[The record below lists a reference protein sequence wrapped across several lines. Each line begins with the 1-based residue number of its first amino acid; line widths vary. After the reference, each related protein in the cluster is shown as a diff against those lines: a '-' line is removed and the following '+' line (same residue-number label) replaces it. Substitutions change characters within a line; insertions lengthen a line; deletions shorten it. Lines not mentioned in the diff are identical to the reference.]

1 MKLKSDKEQN
11 YQNYCDDHKNRQE
24 GIDNSSGGIVSTMEN
39 VTLYNAI
46 YIFLVVY
53 SCTML
58 IARDVVNIELIY
70 FYSAK

>member
-11 YQNYCDDHKNRQE
+11 YQSYCDDHKNRQE
-24 GIDNSSGGIVSTMEN
+24 GIDNSNSRLVSTKEK

-53 SCTML
+53 SCTIL
-58 IARDVVNIELIY
+58 IARDVVNIEVIY